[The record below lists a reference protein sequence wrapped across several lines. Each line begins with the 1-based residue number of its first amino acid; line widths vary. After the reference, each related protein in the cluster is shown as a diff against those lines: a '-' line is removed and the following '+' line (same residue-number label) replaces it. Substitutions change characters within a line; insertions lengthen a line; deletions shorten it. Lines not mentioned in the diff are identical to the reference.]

1 MNSGDMKYDNLMMS
15 YLDGQCTAEEAI
27 SLLSWIAESEA
38 NQARFESF
46 KMVWELTAFPMPDVL
61 DVDAALDAVNTKI
74 DAAEEQAA
82 NTVEMPWLRRNYKYV
97 SGIAAALVVALF
109 LGFLVV
115 RPMNS
120 TVTVASNDWN
130 TETPYLLPDGSSVTF
145 DGDASL
151 SYSKQFG
158 KHSRPVDFEGAAY
171 FDVTKD
177 ETKPFIIHCDKVDVE
192 VLGTSFRLNADK
204 NTDGVTVDL
213 YSGRVRMT
221 SFDEKGKVLTSV
233 EIAPTE
239 RGIWNE
245 AEGLCVMSYPEVKK
259 QELKE
264 DRVLDFNDVSLGKIV
279 ETLEYIFEIKIDL
292 PEAYANDKL
301 TARFTD
307 KDSVDEVLE
316 TIATVFGFEVFK
328 TDDTYVIR

>member
-1 MNSGDMKYDNLMMS
+1 MNSVDMKYDNLMMS
-15 YLDGQCTAEEAI
+15 YLDGHCTSEEAL

-38 NQARFESF
+38 NQNRFESF
-46 KMVWELTAFPMPDVL
+46 KKVWELTAFPMPDL
-61 DVDAALDAVNTKI
+61 LNVDAALDAVNAKI

-82 NTVEMPWLRRNYKYV
+82 HSVEMPWLRRNYKYV

-120 TVTVASNDWN
+120 TVTVASTDQN
-130 TETPYLLPDGSSVTF
+130 TESPYLLPDGSSVTF
-145 DGDASL
+145 NGDATL
-151 SYSKQFG
+151 AYSKHFG
-158 KHSRPVDFEGAAY
+158 KHTRSVDFEGVAY
-171 FDVTKD
+171 FDIAKD
-177 ETKPFIIHCDKVDVE
+177 AHKPFVIHCDKVDVE
-192 VLGTSFRLNADK
+192 VLGTTFLLNADK
-204 NTDGVTVDL
+204 NANGVTVDL
-213 YSGRVRMT
+213 YSGKVRMT
-221 SFDEKGKVLTSV
+221 SHDEKGNILSSV
-233 EIAPTE
+233 EIGPTE
-239 RGIWNE
+239 RGIWTE
-245 AEGLCVMSYPEVKK
+245 AEGMSLKTYPEVKK

-264 DRVLDFNDVSLGKIV
+264 DRVLDFNDVSLGMIV

-292 PEAYANDKL
+292 PEEYTEDRL

-316 TIATVFGFEVFK
+316 TIATVFGFEVSK